1 MTLGWQKVET
11 LLECEKKQK
20 QQKRTEKLDNILTKD
35 AMTSFQII
43 ESLKFHLCFFCF
55 VWIPKEFSYS
65 IVTWPAANVNKTSG
79 IQGLGNFTK
88 AMSACRRG
96 GRPSELLALME
107 EMPKMTV
114 MPNEI
119 RYLM

>member
-1 MTLGWQKVET
+1 MPWQDFKA
-11 LLECEKKQK
+11 L
-20 QQKRTEKLDNILTKD
+20 NHW
-35 AMTSFQII
+35 SFTFENVKNLI
-43 ESLKFHLCFFCF
+43 FVFF

-65 IVTWPAANVNKTSG
+65 IVAWPAANVNKTSG

-88 AMSACRRG
+88 AMSACRRA

>member
-1 MTLGWQKVET
+1 MKM
-11 LLECEKKQK
+11 
-20 QQKRTEKLDNILTKD
+20 LDIFCWTD
-35 AMTSFQII
+35 AMTIFQII
-43 ESLKFHLCFFCF
+43 ESLKFHLWECQKPDLCSFF

-88 AMSACRRG
+88 AMSACRRA

>member
-1 MTLGWQKVET
+1 M
-11 LLECEKKQK
+11 
-20 QQKRTEKLDNILTKD
+20 EKLDNIPTKD

-43 ESLKFHLCFFCF
+43 ESLKFHLWECQKPDLCFFL
-55 VWIPKEFSYS
+55 VWSPKEFSYS
-65 IVTWPAANVNKTSG
+65 IVTWPAADVNKTSG
-79 IQGLGNFTK
+79 IQGLGYFTK
-88 AMSACRRG
+88 AMSACRRA

-119 RYLM
+119 RYLT

>member
-1 MTLGWQKVET
+1 M
-11 LLECEKKQK
+11 
-20 QQKRTEKLDNILTKD
+20 EKLDNIPTKD
-35 AMTSFQII
+35 AITRFQII
-43 ESLKFHLCFFCF
+43 ESLKFHLWECQKLIFVFF

-79 IQGLGNFTK
+79 IQGLGYFTK
-88 AMSACRRG
+88 AMSACRRA